1 MFSFLRRWLKTKSG
15 QRAYIACWIL
25 CSTVSMLSTV
35 LEDSSLLF
43 ALQIIL
49 AAIVLIPVFGFLTVI
64 LPHYGF
70 RAFREWMRRSR
81 TALRFLCPSCLHFW
95 DYHFACKSCG
105 HKISSLQIKT
115 GGIWD
120 NECSQCGQQL
130 FNYSLKSE
138 PQIQAV
144 CDNCQQACELH
155 HHQRRVRVLATLCAD
170 DFDELC
176 QAAGVSP
183 KRARHVDAGLNW
195 QLTLLALNDQEQSPQ
210 HGMRLAGAY
219 GGDWP
224 DHDRDFSSLR
234 SSDNERVWRRG
245 MQFAVLDDGECLTYI
260 LLCNDEWKPG
270 KFVALQHAL
279 RHVEAIWVNA
289 ENISPLEI
297 GQALDRLIR
306 HSDLEEAQRR
316 KISVCV
322 PQSELDQVIRNRL
335 EALLGKINCDIEP
348 VEFLGLKNIA
358 QPALAESSDV
368 PETVVAERVSARREQ
383 EFQER

>member
-81 TALRFLCPSCLHFW
+81 TALRFLCPACLHFW

-105 HKISSLQIKT
+105 HRISSLQIKT

-130 FNYSLKSE
+130 FSYSLTSE
-138 PQIQAV
+138 SQIQLV
-144 CDNCQQACELH
+144 CDNCQQSCELH
-155 HHQRRVRVLATLCAD
+155 IHYQRRVRVLATLCAD
-170 DFDELC
+170 DFAELC
-176 QAAGVSP
+176 RTARVSQ
-183 KRARHVDAGLNW
+183 KRSLHTAPGKHNW
-195 QLTLLALNDQEQSPQ
+195 YLTPLSFVIGKENLP
-210 HGMRLAGAY
+210 
-219 GGDWP
+219 
-224 DHDRDFSSLR
+224 
-234 SSDNERVWRRG
+234 RG
-245 MQFAVLDDGECLTYI
+245 MKFSCQDDGECLTYI
-260 LLCNDEWKPG
+260 LLSDEWKPG

-358 QPALAESSDV
+358 QPALAESSTASE
-368 PETVVAERVSARREQ
+368 PVVAKCASARREP